1 MYPQFNPTETL
12 AQGGEEADPRVVLW
26 AMVTYVR
33 HFFSC
38 RECSYHCL
46 SMVHNG
52 AAIEEQVT
60 SSTEAV
66 LFLWAAHNAVNLRL
80 ANDVSSDPAFP
91 KIRFPSKEFCPECWD
106 DQGQP
111 EEQVEDFL

>member
-1 MYPQFNPTETL
+1 
-12 AQGGEEADPRVVLW
+12 
-26 AMVTYVR
+26 MVAYVR

-38 RECSYHCL
+38 RECSDHFL

-80 ANDVSSDPAFP
+80 VNDVSSDPAFP

-106 DQGQP
+106 NQGQP
-111 EEQVEDFL
+111 EEQVDELGDFFSYMV

>member
-1 MYPQFNPTETL
+1 
-12 AQGGEEADPRVVLW
+12 
-26 AMVTYVR
+26 MVAYVR

-38 RECSYHCL
+38 RECSDHFL

-52 AAIEEQVT
+52 TAIEEQVT

-80 ANDVSSDPAFP
+80 ANDVSSDPVFP
-91 KIRFPSKEFCPECWD
+91 KLRFPSRDFCPACWD
-106 DQGQP
+106 EEDQP
-111 EEQVEDFL
+111 EEQVANTKTFYLTSFQGLLAFLHSLYLADSILGR

>member
-1 MYPQFNPTETL
+1 MHPVTLILGTQQPVIYPQFSTTETL
-12 AQGGEEADPRVVLW
+12 AQGEEEDDPRVVVL

-38 RECSYHCL
+38 RECSDHFL

-52 AAIEEQVT
+52 TAIEEQVT

-80 ANDVSSDPAFP
+80 ANDVSSDKAFP
-91 KIRFPSKEFCPECWD
+91 KIRFPS
-106 DQGQP
+106 
-111 EEQVEDFL
+111 